1 MSGVRRIVGVC
12 LVVGSAAVRLPIA
25 AVRLQP
31 QAVGVATQ
39 RAPACR
45 LCDASGAVTSEPKVS
60 IKVKVKTPTNGASP
74 PPATPPAEQASDAK
88 VSISVKGPKAGSA
101 AVVTAPPSAPVVER
115 PPEEEELLEA
125 TQTANSLGLLD
136 ALQKGAN
143 PNIRDPKGRTPL
155 HFMCGIGL
163 APACVLLIHFGANLE
178 ARDESGLT
186 PLHMAAG
193 YANAQCVRVLIAA
206 GADVDAVTDR
216 GTAFEVVKQLGEYQY
231 EEVWLKRKDKWNKLK
246 KTDEKLE
253 KLKKCALYLDEPQL
267 VRDETEWDDLL
278 IDVLKVI
285 QKDEYGGE
293 EEAAADNK

>member
-1 MSGVRRIVGVC
+1 
-12 LVVGSAAVRLPIA
+12 
-25 AVRLQP
+25 
-31 QAVGVATQ
+31 
-39 RAPACR
+39 
-45 LCDASGAVTSEPKVS
+45 
-60 IKVKVKTPTNGASP
+60 
-74 PPATPPAEQASDAK
+74 
-88 VSISVKGPKAGSA
+88 VKGPKAGSA